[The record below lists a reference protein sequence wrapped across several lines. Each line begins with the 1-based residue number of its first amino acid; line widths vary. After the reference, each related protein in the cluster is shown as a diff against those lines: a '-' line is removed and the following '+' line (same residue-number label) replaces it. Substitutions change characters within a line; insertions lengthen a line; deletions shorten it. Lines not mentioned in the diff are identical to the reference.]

1 MWWSIAAALALE
13 PVDSE
18 ALRRPGQ
25 WLGGAWLPLVA
36 DEARRE
42 DRVALRD
49 AWSGMRRFGAS
60 RYTGAD
66 TRAELHRAD
75 AACALA
81 VAESATS
88 AESQA
93 RVVFGA
99 VQSQVDPTRQE
110 EEPWATDTGPALV
123 PVVVR
128 RMRWTDGPRCSWEID
143 ILVAAAPRW

>member
-1 MWWSIAAALALE
+1 MWWSIATALALE
-13 PVDSE
+13 PVDAE

-25 WLGGAWLPLVA
+25 WLGGAWLPLAA
-36 DEARRE
+36 DAPPHAQQ
-42 DRVALRD
+42 VALRD
-49 AWSGMRRFGAS
+49 VWPGMRRFGAS

-66 TRAELHRAD
+66 TRAELHRSD

-99 VQSQVDPTRQE
+99 VQSQVDPSQRE
-110 EEPWATDTGPALV
+110 REPWATEDGPSLV

-128 RMRWTDGPRCSWEID
+128 RMRWTDGPRCTWEID
-143 ILVAAAPRW
+143 VLVAAAPHW

>member
-1 MWWSIAAALALE
+1 VWWSVAAALALE
-13 PVDSE
+13 PVDAE

-25 WLGGAWLPLVA
+25 WLGGGWTALAA
-36 DEARRE
+36 DAPDR
-42 DRVALRD
+42 DVRVALRD
-49 AWSGMRRFGAS
+49 VWPGMRRFGAS

-66 TRAELHRAD
+66 TRAELHRTD

-99 VQSQVDPTRQE
+99 VQSQVDPNRE
-110 EEPWATDTGPALV
+110 EDAPWETDTGPTVV

-143 ILVAAAPRW
+143 VLVAAAARW